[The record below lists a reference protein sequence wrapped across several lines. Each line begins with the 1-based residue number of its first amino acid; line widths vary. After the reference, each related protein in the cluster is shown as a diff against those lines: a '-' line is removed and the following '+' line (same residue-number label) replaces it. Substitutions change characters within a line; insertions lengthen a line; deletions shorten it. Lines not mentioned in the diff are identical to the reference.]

1 MQTSDFE
8 KFNVITGK
16 WEHSKLIDKGAY
28 RLKGSI
34 VQYFYYNSEELIYA
48 PYDIV
53 KTKAAVSARK
63 VIHEYDNEKNLF
75 KCLLGAEPPG
85 IYKRALISESG
96 LIPHIEENYKI
107 FKNVS
112 ERNALLLMSKL
123 YN

>member
-1 MQTSDFE
+1 MDSSRPYPYPLPL
-8 KFNVITGK
+8 VIVLSSHT
-16 WEHSKLIDKGAY
+16 HN
-28 RLKGSI
+28 
-34 VQYFYYNSEELIYA
+34 NSA
-48 PYDIV
+48 H
-53 KTKAAVSARK
+53 K

-96 LIPHIEENYKI
+96 LIPYIEENYKI